1 MYHESSVFKSK
12 GIFVASTEFLKIL
25 QIVIA
30 VLLVVFVLLQVR
42 GQGGGLFGASE
53 GSFRTRR
60 GIERMMFQGTIFLVV
75 AFLVISI
82 LNARYN

>member
-1 MYHESSVFKSK
+1 MD
-12 GIFVASTEFLKIL
+12 STEFLKIV
-25 QIVIA
+25 QIVIDL
-30 VLLVVFVLLQVR
+30 LLVVVVLLQFR

-60 GIERMMFQGTIFLVV
+60 GIERLMFQGTIFLVV

-82 LNARYN
+82 LNARYT

>member
-1 MYHESSVFKSK
+1 MD
-12 GIFVASTEFLKIL
+12 STEFLKIV

-30 VLLVVFVLLQVR
+30 VLLVVLVLLQVR

-60 GIERMMFQGTIFLVV
+60 GLERLRFQGTIFLVV

-82 LNARYN
+82 LNARYT

>member
-1 MYHESSVFKSK
+1 M
-12 GIFVASTEFLKIL
+12 ASTEFLKIV

-30 VLLVVFVLLQVR
+30 VLLVVLVLLQVR

-60 GIERMMFQGTIFLVV
+60 GIERLMFQGTIFLVV

-82 LNARYN
+82 LNARYT